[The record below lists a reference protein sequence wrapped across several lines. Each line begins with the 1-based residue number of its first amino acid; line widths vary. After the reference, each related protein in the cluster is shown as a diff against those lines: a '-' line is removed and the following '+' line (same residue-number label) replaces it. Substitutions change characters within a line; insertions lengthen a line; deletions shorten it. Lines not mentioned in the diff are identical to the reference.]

1 MQDDLPALLFKA
13 APVPDIKIVLVI
25 FGGGNF
31 MNEILSFECL
41 LGDMESR
48 FAGNIWDRHFSA
60 TFQTKRYT
68 ITINQVIKSS
78 ACIVH
83 VRVQAT
89 EEGQKVARNK
99 GNTFRAVYR
108 RLSTPRALQSNPE
121 SLASRK

>member
-48 FAGNIWDRHFSA
+48 FAGNI
-60 TFQTKRYT
+60 
-68 ITINQVIKSS
+68 
-78 ACIVH
+78 
-83 VRVQAT
+83 
-89 EEGQKVARNK
+89 
-99 GNTFRAVYR
+99 
-108 RLSTPRALQSNPE
+108 
-121 SLASRK
+121 